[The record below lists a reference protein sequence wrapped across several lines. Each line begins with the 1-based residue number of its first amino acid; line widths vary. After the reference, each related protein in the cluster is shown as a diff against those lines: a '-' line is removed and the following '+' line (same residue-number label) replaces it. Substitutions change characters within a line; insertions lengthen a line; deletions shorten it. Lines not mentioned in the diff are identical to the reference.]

1 MSKEL
6 PYVYP
11 ANYYYQGL
19 RKDLIYEGVE
29 FETKVNAEIKYSYR
43 FEVCWDTGETT
54 EVRPTAMPFG
64 NLIRNEDYVIG
75 ENNVVY
81 PESNGEII
89 LNKKCAIGLIKNLGK
104 VLRKKP
110 QVVRV
115 FRIKNREV
123 YRIYKFSKGIG
134 YRIQSES
141 LNQGLT
147 IEEIYAQSNTMLK
160 DMKYSGEV
168 IDDLSVE
175 SRIGKT
181 LILEEKLEEELL
193 YTLTKEF
200 LEPQIKK
207 VEVIKEVIKE
217 VEVDREVYPKS
228 YYLYKHYYLQ
238 EDGTENVFYIGK
250 GTGDAKGLASRI
262 YNTTRNRYWDEIVEK
277 HQGKIKCEVIEFFEN
292 EIECL
297 NREKELQDYY
307 WELGQCRGCADMHQ
321 RKKGLRF
328 NVAG

>member
-1 MSKEL
+1 MSQKL

-11 ANYYYQGL
+11 ANCYYQGL
-19 RKDLIYEGVE
+19 RKDLVYEGLEYEHIVASQV
-29 FETKVNAEIKYSYR
+29 KCDYR
-43 FEVCWDTGETT
+43 FEVCWETGEVT
-54 EVRPTAMPFG
+54 EVYPGQMPAGNVVREDDYVVGQRNVTYPTAEG
-64 NLIRNEDYVIG
+64 QIV
-75 ENNVVY
+75 
-81 PESNGEII
+81 
-89 LNKKCAIGLIKNLGK
+89 LNKDSVIELIKYLGQGTQ
-104 VLRKKP
+104 RKP

-115 FRIKNREV
+115 FEVKIKEV
-123 YRIYKFSKGIG
+123 YQIHKFSKGLG
-134 YRIQSES
+134 YPMNEKALSQDLS
-141 LNQGLT
+141 
-147 IEEIYAQSNTMLK
+147 IEEVRALNNTLIK
-160 DMKYSGEV
+160 DISYSREV
-168 IDDLSVE
+168 VDDLS
-175 SRIGKT
+175 IGQRLEKR
-181 LILEEKLEEELL
+181 LILKEKFGEELL

-200 LEPQIKK
+200 LEPQIKE
-207 VEVIKEVIKE
+207 VEVIKEIIKE
-217 VEVDREVYPKS
+217 VEVVREVYPKS
-228 YYLYKHYYLQ
+228 YYLYKHYYL
-238 EDGTENVFYIGK
+238 EKDGSENVFYIGK